1 MRSYA
6 TLSKCRSPA
15 TSGACEGN
23 EGALLLRTA
32 HREILGE
39 LLMKYFLHDRPPA
52 CARGWRVR
60 TPELACARPGCQR
73 RGGARG
79 GDPDIRRNHLFDAW
93 APGPLAR
100 FHAQDS
106 VGPGRNTLEK
116 WRRGRPGGAH
126 HAAAPALPTWKAML
140 VAPSARPPRR
150 CPYAG
155 TATSS
160 FCAAAESC
168 AAWSTAAWLAPTSSV
183 RRSSSTRSPCET
195 VA

>member
-52 CARGWRVR
+52 CARRWRVR

-106 VGPGRNTLEK
+106 VGPGRSTRSKNGDAAVPVAPITRPPRRSPPGRPCW
-116 WRRGRPGGAH
+116 WRPARGRPG
-126 HAAAPALPTWKAML
+126 AAPTRARRLRRSAPPRSPAPRGRRPRGWRRR
-140 VAPSARPPRR
+140 APSGGPPPRGL
-150 CPYAG
+150 PAK
-155 TATSS
+155 
-160 FCAAAESC
+160 
-168 AAWSTAAWLAPTSSV
+168 P
-183 RRSSSTRSPCET
+183 
-195 VA
+195 